1 MGKPSAKPMMMRF
14 EPKSGWSEAAADII
28 SINDRVRMDGKPD
41 APLDPIST
49 VSGQANF
56 AQAVDNLPT
65 EALMEI
71 GESMQ
76 EVFDSLKISDPR
88 LQAWTQ
94 VHAAIRLISG
104 KLDERKSLQERITAL
119 DTEIEGVRMLA
130 AELVAT
136 AYRSEQEIHETSKL
150 RMQIAESLSEKLAS
164 ALKG

>member
-1 MGKPSAKPMMMRF
+1 MGQPSAKPTMMRF
-14 EPKSGWSEAAADII
+14 EPNSGWSEAAADII
-28 SINDRVRMDGKPD
+28 SINDRVRMDDKPD
-41 APLDPIST
+41 AQKDSLAALSLENIS
-49 VSGQANF
+49 SA
-56 AQAVDNLPT
+56 AADNLPT
-65 EALMEI
+65 DALIAI

-104 KLDERKSLQERITAL
+104 KLEEKKSLQQRITAL
-119 DTEIEGVRMLA
+119 DAEIDGVRRLA
-130 AELVAT
+130 AELVAN

-150 RMQIAESLSEKLAS
+150 RMQIAGVLSDKLTS